1 MKKHKLTTYG
11 MKMLTLLVLG
21 VMAISASARPASSS
35 PMANISQSSPQDTTV
50 LFTPADSAFFVN
62 QPRFKA
68 EKLNAWGINI
78 LFSENGYGAGAFY
91 RRRLTNQLFGN
102 VSIGLSSV
110 KDTREVEYIDPFTGE
125 TFVPGKINRFLM
137 LPVALAIQY
146 ELFQNVI
153 MPNFRPHID
162 AGIGPTLIYS
172 SPYDREFFSS
182 LKYGKAH
189 YTFNAFIGAG
199 AFFGSDVHSLSGI
212 SVRYYLIP
220 YSRGIESLQG
230 KPMKQFG
237 GLFLLLDL
245 GLFF

>member
-1 MKKHKLTTYG
+1 MKKHKLTIHEI
-11 MKMLTLLVLG
+11 KIFLLLVLG
-21 VMAISASARPASSS
+21 VIPIFVSMPSASSS
-35 PMANISQSSPQDTTV
+35 PMTNSSENSAQDTTV
-50 LFTPADSAFFVN
+50 FFTPADSAFFVN
-62 QPRFKA
+62 QPRFKV

-78 LFSENGYGAGAFY
+78 LFSENGYGAGVFY
-91 RRRLTNQLFGN
+91 RRRLTSELYGN

-137 LPVALAIQY
+137 LPVALAVQY

-182 LKYGKAH
+182 LKYGQAH

-199 AFFGSDVHSLSGI
+199 AFFGSDVRSLSGI

-220 YSRGIESLQG
+220 YTRGIESLQG